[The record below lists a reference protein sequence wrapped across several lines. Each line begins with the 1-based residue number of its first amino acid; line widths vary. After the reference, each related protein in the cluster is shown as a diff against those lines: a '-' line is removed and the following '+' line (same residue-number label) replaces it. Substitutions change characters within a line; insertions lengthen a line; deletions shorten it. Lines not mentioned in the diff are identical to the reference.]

1 MEPQEAST
9 CLLPLFVIHMWCYHH
24 GSQRATG
31 DVSWWQDIFM
41 LFSGT
46 GSGFCPRFTGAE
58 LGLWEFSHHCQSHY
72 KSLQWWEKFPQIQFC
87 SSESGTESRSCAWE
101 KYKYIL
107 PPAHILSC
115 SLTAMVITSHMNGKQ
130 RGESQVPGNRVIK
143 QLISSAPMST
153 HLKGGGDLEPLSCSV
168 AVKRATS
175 HLSQFCSF
183 WL

>member
-1 MEPQEAST
+1 MLSPWQSESNWGCELVAGYIYAFLRHRIWILSQ
-9 CLLPLFVIHMWCYHH
+9 IHW
-24 GSQRATG
+24 SR
-31 DVSWWQDIFM
+31 
-41 LFSGT
+41 T
-46 GSGFCPRFTGAE
+46 GSVGIFPP
-58 LGLWEFSHHCQSHY
+58 LS
-72 KSLQWWEKFPQIQFC
+72 KSLQVITFPQIQFC

-115 SLTAMVITSHMNGKQ
+115 SLTVMVITSHMNGKQ

-168 AVKRATS
+168 AVKRAIS
-175 HLSQFCSF
+175 HLSQFRSF